1 MEVEA
6 AVEEKAAKRPSR
18 IYGVL
23 RAVSG
28 VLAVGLVLLAL
39 GNIGVQ
45 FYANSRDLPGPGT
58 LSVVA
63 HVVAALAAVGGQI
76 VADRY
81 ADWRAPVSSFGVL
94 VVAGVTLWVFW
105 WA

>member
-1 MEVEA
+1 MDVE
-6 AVEEKAAKRPSR
+6 AAKRPSR
-18 IYGVL
+18 TYGFL

-28 VLAVGLVLLAL
+28 VLAVGMVLLAL

-58 LSVVA
+58 LSVIA
-63 HVVAALAAVGGQI
+63 HVVAALLVVAGQI

-81 ADWRAPVSSFGVL
+81 ADWKAPVASLAVL
-94 VVAGVTLWVFW
+94 VVSAATLWTFW

>member
-1 MEVEA
+1 ME
-6 AVEEKAAKRPSR
+6 AAKRPSR
-18 IYGVL
+18 TYGIL

-28 VLAVGLVLLAL
+28 VLAVGVVLLAL

-45 FYANSRDLPGPGT
+45 FYANSRDLPGPGG
-58 LSVVA
+58 LSVVS
-63 HVVAALAAVGGQI
+63 HVVAALLVVAGQI

-81 ADWRAPVSSFGVL
+81 ADWKAPVASLAVL
-94 VVAGVTLWVFW
+94 VVTGATLWTFW

>member
-1 MEVEA
+1 VEV
-6 AVEEKAAKRPSR
+6 AKRPSR
-18 IYGVL
+18 TYGIL

-28 VLAVGLVLLAL
+28 VLAVGMVLLAL

-58 LSVVA
+58 LSVTA
-63 HVVAALAAVGGQI
+63 HVVAALVVVAGQI

-81 ADWRAPVSSFGVL
+81 ADWKAPLASLAVL
-94 VVAGVTLWVFW
+94 VVTGATLWTFW

>member
-6 AVEEKAAKRPSR
+6 KRQSR
-18 IYGVL
+18 TYGIL

-28 VLAVGLVLLAL
+28 VLAVGMVLLAL

-45 FYANSRDLPGPGT
+45 FYANSRDLPGPGGW
-58 LSVVA
+58 SVTA
-63 HVVAALAAVGGQI
+63 HVVAALAAIGGQI

-81 ADWRAPVSSFGVL
+81 ADWRAPVSSLGVL
-94 VVAGVTLWVFW
+94 VVAGATLWTFW

>member
-1 MEVEA
+1 MDVE
-6 AVEEKAAKRPSR
+6 AAKRPSR
-18 IYGVL
+18 TYGIL

-58 LSVVA
+58 LSVIA
-63 HVVAALAAVGGQI
+63 HVVAALLVVGAQI

-81 ADWRAPVSSFGVL
+81 ADWKAPVASLAVL
-94 VVAGVTLWVFW
+94 VVSAATLWTFW

>member
-1 MEVEA
+1 VAGVDVE
-6 AVEEKAAKRPSR
+6 AAKRPSR
-18 IYGVL
+18 TYGTL

-28 VLAVGLVLLAL
+28 VLAVGMVLLAL

-58 LSVVA
+58 LSVTA
-63 HVVAALAAVGGQI
+63 HVVAAVLAIAGQI

-81 ADWRAPVSSFGVL
+81 ADWKAPVASLAVL
-94 VVAGVTLWVFW
+94 VVTGTMLWTFW

>member
-1 MEVEA
+1 ME
-6 AVEEKAAKRPSR
+6 AAKRPSR
-18 IYGVL
+18 TYGFL

-28 VLAVGLVLLAL
+28 VLAVGMVLLAL

-58 LSVVA
+58 LSVVG
-63 HVVAALAAVGGQI
+63 HVVAALLVVGGQI

-81 ADWRAPVSSFGVL
+81 ADWKAPVASLAVF
-94 VVAGVTLWVFW
+94 VVSAATLWTFW

>member
-1 MEVEA
+1 MDVE
-6 AVEEKAAKRPSR
+6 AAKRPSR
-18 IYGVL
+18 TYGFL

-28 VLAVGLVLLAL
+28 VLAVGMVLLAL

-63 HVVAALAAVGGQI
+63 HVVAALLVVAGQI

-81 ADWRAPVSSFGVL
+81 ADWKAPVASLVVL
-94 VVAGVTLWVFW
+94 VVSAATLWTFW

>member
-1 MEVEA
+1 VAEVE
-6 AVEEKAAKRPSR
+6 VGAKRQSR
-18 IYGVL
+18 TSGIL

-45 FYANSRDLPGPGT
+45 FYANSRDLPGPGG
-58 LSVVA
+58 LSVTA
-63 HVVAALAAVGGQI
+63 HVVAAVLVIAGQV

-81 ADWRAPVSSFGVL
+81 ADWRAPVASLAVL
-94 VVAGVTLWVFW
+94 AVSGATLWTFW

>member
-1 MEVEA
+1 ME
-6 AVEEKAAKRPSR
+6 AAKRPSR
-18 IYGVL
+18 TYGIL

-45 FYANSRDLPGPGT
+45 FYANARDLPGPGT

-63 HVVAALAAVGGQI
+63 HVVAALLGIAGQI
-76 VADRY
+76 VSDRY
-81 ADWRAPVSSFGVL
+81 GDWKAPVSSLAVL
-94 VVAGVTLWVFW
+94 AVSGATLWTFW

>member
-1 MEVEA
+1 MDVEV
-6 AVEEKAAKRPSR
+6 AKRPSR
-18 IYGVL
+18 TFGIL

-28 VLAVGLVLLAL
+28 VLAVGIVLLAL

-45 FYANSRDLPGPGT
+45 FYANARDLPGPGA
-58 LSVVA
+58 LSVTA
-63 HVVAALAAVGGQI
+63 HVVAALLVVAGQI

-81 ADWRAPVSSFGVL
+81 ADWKAPVASLAVL
-94 VVAGVTLWVFW
+94 VVTGATLWTFW

>member
-1 MEVEA
+1 MDVE
-6 AVEEKAAKRPSR
+6 AAKRPSR
-18 IYGVL
+18 AYGIL
-23 RAVSG
+23 RALSG

-63 HVVAALAAVGGQI
+63 HVVAALLAVGGQI

-81 ADWRAPVSSFGVL
+81 ADWKAPVSSL
-94 VVAGVTLWVFW
+94 VVFVVAAGTLWTFW

>member
-6 AVEEKAAKRPSR
+6 AKRQSR
-18 IYGVL
+18 TYGIL

-63 HVVAALAAVGGQI
+63 HVVAAVVAVGLQI

-81 ADWRAPVSSFGVL
+81 ADWRAPVSSFAVL
-94 VVAGVTLWVFW
+94 VAAGLTLWFFW

>member
-1 MEVEA
+1 ME
-6 AVEEKAAKRPSR
+6 AAKRPSR
-18 IYGVL
+18 TYGFL

-28 VLAVGLVLLAL
+28 VLAVGMVLLAL

-63 HVVAALAAVGGQI
+63 HVVAALLVVGAQI

-81 ADWRAPVSSFGVL
+81 ADWKAPVASLAVL
-94 VVAGVTLWVFW
+94 VVSVATLWTFG

>member
-1 MEVEA
+1 ME
-6 AVEEKAAKRPSR
+6 AAKRPSR
-18 IYGVL
+18 TYGFL

-28 VLAVGLVLLAL
+28 VLAVGMVLLAL

-58 LSVVA
+58 LSVIA
-63 HVVAALAAVGGQI
+63 HVVAALLVVAGQI

-81 ADWRAPVSSFGVL
+81 ADWKAPVASLGVF
-94 VVAGVTLWVFW
+94 VVSAATLWTFW

>member
-1 MEVEA
+1 ME
-6 AVEEKAAKRPSR
+6 AAKRPSR
-18 IYGVL
+18 TYGIL

-28 VLAVGLVLLAL
+28 VLAVGMVLLAL

-63 HVVAALAAVGGQI
+63 HVVAALLVVGAQI

-81 ADWRAPVSSFGVL
+81 ADWKAPVASLAVL
-94 VVAGVTLWVFW
+94 VVSGATLWTFW

>member
-1 MEVEA
+1 ME
-6 AVEEKAAKRPSR
+6 AAKRPSR
-18 IYGVL
+18 TYGFL

-63 HVVAALAAVGGQI
+63 HVVAALLVVAAQI

-81 ADWRAPVSSFGVL
+81 ADWKAPVASVVVL
-94 VVAGVTLWVFW
+94 VVTGVTLWTFW

>member
-1 MEVEA
+1 MDVE
-6 AVEEKAAKRPSR
+6 AAKRPSR
-18 IYGVL
+18 TFGIL

-28 VLAVGLVLLAL
+28 VLAVGIVLLAL

-45 FYANSRDLPGPGT
+45 FYANSRDLPGPGA
-58 LSVVA
+58 LSVTA
-63 HVVAALAAVGGQI
+63 HVVAAVLVVAGQI

-81 ADWRAPVSSFGVL
+81 ADWKAPVASLAVL
-94 VVAGVTLWVFW
+94 VVTGVTLWTFW

>member
-1 MEVEA
+1 VDVE
-6 AVEEKAAKRPSR
+6 AAKRPSR
-18 IYGVL
+18 TYGIL

-45 FYANSRDLPGPGT
+45 FYANSEGLPGPGT
-58 LSVVA
+58 LSVTA
-63 HVVAALAAVGGQI
+63 HVVAAVLAVAGQI

-81 ADWRAPVSSFGVL
+81 ADWKAPLASLAVL
-94 VVAGVTLWVFW
+94 VVAGATLWTFW

>member
-1 MEVEA
+1 MEVE
-6 AVEEKAAKRPSR
+6 AAKRPSR
-18 IYGVL
+18 TYGFL

-45 FYANSRDLPGPGT
+45 FYANSRDLPGPGM
-58 LSVVA
+58 LSVIA
-63 HVVAALAAVGGQI
+63 HVAAALVAVGAQI

-81 ADWRAPVSSFGVL
+81 ADWRAPVASFVVL
-94 VVAGVTLWVFW
+94 VVAGATLWFFW

>member
-1 MEVEA
+1 ME
-6 AVEEKAAKRPSR
+6 AAKRPSR
-18 IYGVL
+18 TYGLL

-63 HVVAALAAVGGQI
+63 HVVAALLVVAAQI

-81 ADWRAPVSSFGVL
+81 ADWKAPVASVVVL
-94 VVAGVTLWVFW
+94 VVTGVTLWTFW

>member
-6 AVEEKAAKRPSR
+6 AKRQSR
-18 IYGVL
+18 TYGIL

-28 VLAVGLVLLAL
+28 VLAVGMVLLAL

-58 LSVVA
+58 LSVIA
-63 HVVAALAAVGGQI
+63 HVVAALLAVGGQI

-81 ADWRAPVSSFGVL
+81 ADWKAPMASLVVL
-94 VVAGVTLWVFW
+94 VVAGSTLWTFW

>member
-1 MEVEA
+1 MDVE
-6 AVEEKAAKRPSR
+6 AAKRPSR
-18 IYGVL
+18 TYGFL

-63 HVVAALAAVGGQI
+63 HVVAALLVVGAQI

-81 ADWRAPVSSFGVL
+81 ADWKAPVASLAVF
-94 VVAGVTLWVFW
+94 VVSGATLWTFW

>member
-1 MEVEA
+1 ME
-6 AVEEKAAKRPSR
+6 AAKRPSR
-18 IYGVL
+18 TYGIL

-28 VLAVGLVLLAL
+28 VLAVGMVLLAL

-45 FYANSRDLPGPGT
+45 FYANARDLPGPGT
-58 LSVVA
+58 LSVTA
-63 HVVAALAAVGGQI
+63 HVVAALLVVGGQI

-81 ADWRAPVSSFGVL
+81 ADWKAPIGSLAVL
-94 VVAGVTLWVFW
+94 VVTGVTLWTFW

>member
-1 MEVEA
+1 MDVEV
-6 AVEEKAAKRPSR
+6 AKRPSR
-18 IYGVL
+18 TYGIL

-58 LSVVA
+58 LSVTA
-63 HVVAALAAVGGQI
+63 HVVAAVLAIAGQI

-81 ADWRAPVSSFGVL
+81 ADWKAPVASLGVL
-94 VVAGVTLWVFW
+94 VIAGATLWTFW

>member
-1 MEVEA
+1 VD
-6 AVEEKAAKRPSR
+6 VKAAKRPSR
-18 IYGVL
+18 TYGIL

-28 VLAVGLVLLAL
+28 VLAVGMVLLAL

-58 LSVVA
+58 LSVTA
-63 HVVAALAAVGGQI
+63 HVVAALLVVAGQI

-81 ADWRAPVSSFGVL
+81 ADWKAPVASLAVL
-94 VVAGVTLWVFW
+94 IITGATLWTFW

>member
-1 MEVEA
+1 MDVE
-6 AVEEKAAKRPSR
+6 AAKRPSR
-18 IYGVL
+18 TYGFL

-28 VLAVGLVLLAL
+28 VLAVGMVLLAL

-63 HVVAALAAVGGQI
+63 HVVAALLVVGAQI

-81 ADWRAPVSSFGVL
+81 ADWKAPVASLAVL
-94 VVAGVTLWVFW
+94 VVSAATLWTFW

>member
-1 MEVEA
+1 VEVE
-6 AVEEKAAKRPSR
+6 AAKRPSR
-18 IYGVL
+18 TYGFL

-28 VLAVGLVLLAL
+28 VLAVGMVLLAL
-39 GNIGVQ
+39 ANIGVQ
-45 FYANSRDLPGPGT
+45 FYANDRNLPGPGT

-63 HVVAALAAVGGQI
+63 HVVAALLVVAGQI

-81 ADWRAPVSSFGVL
+81 ADWKAPVASLAVF
-94 VVAGVTLWVFW
+94 VVTGATLWTFW